1 MYILSQFL
9 RLCGGLGWGR
19 QRGGR
24 QEADIAV
31 QGRASGGLNTVVA
44 VGSEGSGFGIC
55 FGGRIDKSWQW
66 IGVGGEG
73 REDPRMPPSF
83 LA

>member
-1 MYILSQFL
+1 M
-9 RLCGGLGWGR
+9 GWGG

-24 QEADIAV
+24 QEAGTAV
-31 QGRASGGLNTVVA
+31 QGRARGGLNTVVA
-44 VGSEGSGFGIC
+44 VGSEGSGLGIY

-66 IGVGGEG
+66 IDVGGEG